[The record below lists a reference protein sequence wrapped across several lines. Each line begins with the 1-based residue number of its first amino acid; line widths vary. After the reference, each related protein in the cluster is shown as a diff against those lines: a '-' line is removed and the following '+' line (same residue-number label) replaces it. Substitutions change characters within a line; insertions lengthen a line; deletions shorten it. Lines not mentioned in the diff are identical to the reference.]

1 MLVANAPTLLDFFNF
16 TFGGLEGIANCYV
29 HRWIIVSYGNRAAFT
44 AISMQAQEH
53 LAFVFVVVGT
63 FEYYTCTH
71 N

>member
-29 HRWIIVSYGNRAAFT
+29 HRWIIVSYGNRAAFYGHLN
-44 AISMQAQEH
+44 AGSEH